1 MNGDTTLQKLMGK
14 DYYAKI
20 KKILQP
26 ITTIPEDT
34 LNRLPPFI
42 ISMEITRAIM
52 PCKTTSYDI
61 ELWKIANTAGLKLLA
76 LETGKE
82 HMRPINNIPLQKQA
96 ASLKTKLD
104 HLEKSL
110 NGKYS
115 YISTYKFKESLFEDK
130 EFFLYQRN
138 RKWVPIIEKAIQQT
152 PCFFAFG
159 SAHLLGETGIIKTL
173 LTMGY
178 TVTPVKY

>member
-1 MNGDTTLQKLMGK
+1 
-14 DYYAKI
+14 
-20 KKILQP
+20 
-26 ITTIPEDT
+26 
-34 LNRLPPFI
+34 
-42 ISMEITRAIM
+42 M

-61 ELWKIANTAGLKLLA
+61 ELWKIANTAGQNLLA
-76 LETGKE
+76 LEIGEE
-82 HMRPINNIPLQKQA
+82 HMRPINDIPLQKQA
-96 ASLKTKLD
+96 TSIKTKLD

-115 YISTYKFKESLFEDK
+115 YKSTCQPKESLFIDK
-130 EFFLYQRN
+130 ESFLYQRN
-138 RKWVPIIEKAIQQT
+138 RNWVPIIEKAIEQN

-159 SAHLLGETGIIKTL
+159 SAHLMGETGIIKTL